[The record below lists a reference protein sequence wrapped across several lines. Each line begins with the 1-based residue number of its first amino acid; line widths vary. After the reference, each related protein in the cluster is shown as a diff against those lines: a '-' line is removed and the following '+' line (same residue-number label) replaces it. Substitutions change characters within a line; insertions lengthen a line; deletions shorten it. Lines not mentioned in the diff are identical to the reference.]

1 MLAWVASV
9 SMPFRSKERGTSVK
23 DRSQKRKIQ
32 FLGLVCSKTTR
43 KRVLSRLFFSF
54 LFRFDS
60 SFSCFHF
67 HSSRFLFLLRVFF
80 NSFLALSI
88 SLSTLENRF
97 EFFLPWVLV
106 KPLKEIPW
114 VYFRHYF
121 ISIGRSFMDVD
132 VYVCFSCSPNIPHGR
147 SRR

>member
-1 MLAWVASV
+1 M
-9 SMPFRSKERGTSVK
+9 
-23 DRSQKRKIQ
+23 
-32 FLGLVCSKTTR
+32 SKTVAKSEKSSSSVLFAPKPPR
-43 KRVLSRLFFSF
+43 KRVLSRLFFSS

-60 SFSCFHF
+60 SFSCFYF
-67 HSSRFLFLLRVFF
+67 HSSRFLFLLRVFL
-80 NSFLALSI
+80 NSFLAVSI

-97 EFFLPWVLV
+97 RFFLPWVLV

-121 ISIGRSFMDVD
+121 ISIGRSFMDVY
-132 VYVCFSCSPNIPHGR
+132 VYVCFSCSPNIPRGL